1 MVQNGQVTAATLS
14 FGSLDSPVGRVG
26 VLTDDRG
33 LRRVG
38 WGLQPPRSAIE
49 GGPQVESVLAE
60 LAAYFAGELTHF
72 EVGYDLGPL
81 EPTTRAVLT
90 ALAETVDYGQAITYG
105 ELARR
110 SGTGIPARGV
120 GSIMGANPVPI
131 VVPCH
136 RVLAADGLGG
146 FSGGD
151 PGREHETKLWLLEHE
166 GVLTSPLW

>member
-1 MVQNGQVTAATLS
+1 MALATLS
-14 FGSLDSPVGRVG
+14 FGSLDSPVGRVV
-26 VLTDDRG
+26 VLVDDRG
-33 LRRVG
+33 VRRIG
-38 WGLQPPRSAIE
+38 WGLRAPESALE

-60 LAAYFAGELTHF
+60 LAAYFAGELTRF
-72 EVGYDLGPL
+72 ETGYDLSLL

-90 ALAETVDYGQAITYG
+90 ALAETVGYGEAITYG

-110 SGTGIPARGV
+110 SGTGIPARGI
-120 GSIMGANPVPI
+120 GSIMGSNPVPI
-131 VVPCH
+131 VIPCH

-166 GVLTSPLW
+166 GVLTPPLW